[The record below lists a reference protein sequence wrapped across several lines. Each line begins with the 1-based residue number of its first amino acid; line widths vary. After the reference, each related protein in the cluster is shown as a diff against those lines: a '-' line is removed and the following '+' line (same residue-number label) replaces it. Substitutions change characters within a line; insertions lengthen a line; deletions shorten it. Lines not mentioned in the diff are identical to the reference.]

1 MIYCFGRRR
10 GGEEELDK
18 ISSHKITTA
27 RRSHAER
34 KRLNFNP
41 NPTHVLTLSH
51 ILTLTLR
58 ETTNNQTI
66 NQSNKQTDRGRR
78 LSSSTEKESLFI

>member
-41 NPTHVLTLSH
+41 NPT
-51 ILTLTLR
+51 
-58 ETTNNQTI
+58 
-66 NQSNKQTDRGRR
+66 
-78 LSSSTEKESLFI
+78 

>member
-58 ETTNNQTI
+58 ETTNQSN
-66 NQSNKQTDRGRR
+66 NQSIKQTD
-78 LSSSTEKESLFI
+78 